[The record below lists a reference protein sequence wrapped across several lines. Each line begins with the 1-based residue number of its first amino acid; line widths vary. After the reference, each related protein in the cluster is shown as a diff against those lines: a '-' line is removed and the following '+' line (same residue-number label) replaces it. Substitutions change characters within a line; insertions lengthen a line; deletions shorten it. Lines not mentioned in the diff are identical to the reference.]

1 MKKIITLFIT
11 LFVLQT
17 SFAINIEGRILDK
30 DTNKPV
36 AGAVLLALSNNK
48 VMSSVESNIKGD
60 FKISLK
66 KGKMIHL
73 EVVKNGYRTESAD
86 VEITQ
91 AFIES
96 APFITIKLKKKEA
109 TETKKINKTETTTKD
124 AVMEDVGD
132 LSALPKGY
140 KIIEAVPI
148 KDKEEKISGFNVT
161 QEVRDQTTN
170 VNVDVLK
177 TKYNKNLESDALIP
191 NINFT
196 TSYYED
202 GSIYYNVAKAFLSPK
217 VKEILLGIALKL
229 KNDNTT
235 MLKLNVFADA
245 SKEAKIGEYISK
257 LRIEEI
263 VSLMMNEGVNFEQL
277 DINIIGNQM
286 VRNDCREGIECTE
299 EQHQENRKIEL
310 LFVK

>member
-1 MKKIITLFIT
+1 MKKLITLFIT

-30 DTNKPV
+30 DTNEPI

-86 VEITQ
+86 VEINQ
-91 AFIES
+91 AFVTAS
-96 APFITIKLKKKEA
+96 PFITIKLQRKEA
-109 TETKKINKTETTTKD
+109 TETKEISKSEKTME

-132 LSALPKGY
+132 LSALPEGY

-148 KDKEEKISGFNVT
+148 KNKEEKTSGFNVT

-170 VNVDVLK
+170 VNVAVLK
-177 TKYNKNLESDALIP
+177 TEYNKYLESDALIP

-196 TSYYED
+196 TSYYDD

-217 VKEILLGIALKL
+217 VKEILLGIALRL

-245 SKEAKIGEYISK
+245 NKEAKIGEYISK

-263 VSLMMNEGVNFEQL
+263 VSLMMNEGVSFEQL
-277 DINIIGNQM
+277 DINVIGNQM

>member
-1 MKKIITLFIT
+1 MKNTIILFLSI
-11 LFVLQT
+11 FILQT
-17 SFAINIEGRILDK
+17 AFAINIEGRILDK
-30 DTNKPV
+30 DTNEPI

-48 VMSSVESNIKGD
+48 VLSSVESNSKGD

-86 VEITQ
+86 VEINEE
-91 AFIES
+91 FIKA
-96 APFITIKLKKKEA
+96 APFITIQLQKKAAVSSKQFSKSNE
-109 TETKKINKTETTTKD
+109 NSD

-132 LSALPKGY
+132 LSGLPEGY

-148 KDKEEKISGFNVT
+148 KEKDEKKSNFNVRA
-161 QEVRDQTTN
+161 EVKDQTTN

-177 TKYNKNLESDALIP
+177 TEYNKDLATDALIP
-191 NINFT
+191 NTNFT

-202 GSIYYNVAKAFLSPK
+202 GSIFYNVAKAFLTPK
-217 VKEILLGIALKL
+217 VKEILTGIALKL
-229 KNDNTT
+229 KNDTST
-235 MLKLNVFADA
+235 QLTLNVFADGN
-245 SKEAKIGEYISK
+245 KEAKIGEYISK

-263 VSLMMNEGVNFEQL
+263 VALMMNAGVNFDQL

-286 VRNDCREGIECTE
+286 VRNDCTEGVECTE
-299 EQHQENRKIEL
+299 EQHQENRRIDL
-310 LFVK
+310 IFVK